1 MRAVAKFKFLV
12 RRKAIIVGSAGQDG
26 RLLAAHLA
34 ARDYAIVGVSRSSH
48 DISNPAQVQAL
59 VREFAPDEI
68 YYLAAYHHSAEAKQ
82 EAAEGE
88 LLGRSYAINVVGLGY
103 FLHAVL
109 ENKRECGVF
118 YASSSHVFAGGSLE
132 PLDEESSR
140 QPVSIYALTKQ
151 AGMQLCAFYRAQ
163 HGLRA
168 STGILFNHE
177 SPFRASTFLSKQ
189 IAMAA
194 ARISCTGEGELVV
207 GTTEAVVDWGAAKD
221 FVDAMHQVL
230 QLPQGDDFVI
240 ATGNPHTVADFA
252 RTAFEHVGLDYLK
265 YLRIIPSKVTRPAA
279 TRIGNPAKLTRVT
292 GWRACTDFRE
302 MVENLVDFEL
312 AAL

>member
-1 MRAVAKFKFLV
+1 V

-34 ARDYAIVGVSRSSH
+34 ASDYEIVGVSRSSH
-48 DISNPAQVQAL
+48 DISNPSQVQTL

-68 YYLAAYHHSAEAKQ
+68 YYLAAYHHSAEAMQ
-82 EAAEGE
+82 EAESE
-88 LLGRSYAINVVGLGY
+88 LLRRSYAINVVGLGN
-103 FLHAVL
+103 FLNAIL
-109 ENKRECGVF
+109 DSKKECGTF
-118 YASSSHVFAGGSLE
+118 YASSSHVFAGGSLD
-132 PLDEESSR
+132 PLDEECSL

-177 SPFRASTFLSKQ
+177 SPLRASTFLSKQ

-194 ARISCTGEGELVV
+194 ARISRTGEGELVV
-207 GTTEAVVDWGAAKD
+207 GTTEAVVDWGAAED
-221 FVDAMHQVL
+221 FVDAMRLIV

-240 ATGNPHTVADFA
+240 ATGHPHTVADFA
-252 RTAFEHVGLDYLK
+252 RVAFERVGLDYRMH
-265 YLRIIPSKVTRPAA
+265 LRIIPSKVTRPSA
-279 TRIGNPAKLTRVT
+279 TRIGNPAKLTRAT
-292 GWRACTDFRE
+292 GWRARTDFRE

>member
-1 MRAVAKFKFLV
+1 MS
-12 RRKAIIVGSAGQDG
+12 RKAIIVGSAGQDG

-34 ARDYAIVGVSRSSH
+34 ERNYAIVGVTRSSH
-48 DISNPAQVQAL
+48 DILNPAQVQAL

-82 EAAEGE
+82 DAEDE
-88 LLGRSYAINVVGLGY
+88 LLWQSYAINVVGLGN

-109 ENKRECGVF
+109 ESKRECGVF

-151 AGMQLCAFYRAQ
+151 AGMQLSAFYRAQ
-163 HGLRA
+163 YGLRA

-194 ARISCTGEGELVV
+194 ARISRTGEGELVL

-221 FVDAMHQVL
+221 FVDAMHKVI
-230 QLPQGDDFVI
+230 QLPQGNDFVI
-240 ATGNPHTVADFA
+240 ATGHPHTVADFA
-252 RTAFEHVGLDYLK
+252 RAAFEHVGLDYRK
-265 YLRIIPSKVTRPAA
+265 YLRIVPSKVMRPAA
-279 TRIGNPAKLTRVT
+279 TRIGNPAKLMRFT
-292 GWRACTDFRE
+292 GWRVRTDFRQ
-302 MVENLVDFEL
+302 MVANLVDFEL